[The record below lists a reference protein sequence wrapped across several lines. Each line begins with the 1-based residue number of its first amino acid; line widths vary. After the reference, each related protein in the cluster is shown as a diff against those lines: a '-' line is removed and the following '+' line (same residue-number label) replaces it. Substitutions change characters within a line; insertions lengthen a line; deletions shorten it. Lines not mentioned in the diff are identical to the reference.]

1 MFSQPTNFATH
12 PGRITVV
19 APDGSETTQ
28 SADSLPDW
36 MKFVRTSNGQQ
47 IPVVLIARVR
57 TGYGFTLR
65 SYGPDGRLLAVTT
78 SPDGSPVR
86 PPEAI
91 CGWF

>member
-1 MFSQPTNFATH
+1 MFPELTNSAAH
-12 PGRITVV
+12 PGQITLV

-36 MKFVRTSNGQQ
+36 MKFVRNASGQSV
-47 IPVVLIARVR
+47 PVVLIARVR

-86 PPEAI
+86 PPEI
-91 CGWF
+91 TSGWF